1 MDLMRAVL
9 LIVAGCGLAVAQ
21 EADQP
26 LFKAGVTDVRVDT
39 QVLLKN
45 RVVDTLTRQDFVIFD
60 NNERQPLVD
69 FNREREPL
77 TLLLLLDLSGSMN
90 KYLEQ
95 LNRASDAALAQ
106 LRPGDS
112 VGVMVFSREAKVTLP
127 FTTDRAEAVQ
137 GLREAAR
144 ERELGSG
151 TLINPAVIAA
161 ADHLRASAPPQ
172 GRRAIV
178 IVTDNLGLNY
188 QSPDEAA
195 IRALH
200 DANTVLNAIV
210 VGKGRRPDGTRSQ
223 FVNPDFSP
231 SNVFQI
237 ADETGGDAL
246 KADRADDAFPQIVD
260 RIRTRYNL
268 IYRAPEGKPGE
279 FREIR
284 VELTPEAK
292 LRFPGAEVRSRR
304 GYFVQ

>member
-1 MDLMRAVL
+1 MDLMRVAL
-9 LIVAGCGLAVAQ
+9 LIVAGCAFAVAQ
-21 EADQP
+21 EVEQP
-26 LFKAGVTDVRVDT
+26 LFKAGVADVRVDT
-39 QVLLKN
+39 QVLQKD
-45 RVVDTLTRQDFVIFD
+45 RVVDALTRDDFQVFD
-60 NNERQPLVD
+60 NNEPRPVLD
-69 FNREREPL
+69 FSREREPM

-90 KYLEQ
+90 KFLEQ
-95 LNRASDAALAQ
+95 LNRASGAALAQ
-106 LRPGDS
+106 LRPGDF
-112 VGVMVFSREAKVTLP
+112 VGVMVFSREAKATLP
-127 FTTDRAEAVQ
+127 FTTDREAAVQ
-137 GLREAAR
+137 GLRDALR

-151 TLINPAVIAA
+151 TLINPALIAA
-161 ADHLRASAPPQ
+161 AEHLRANAPAQ

-231 SNVFQI
+231 SNVFKI

-246 KADRADDAFPQIVD
+246 KADRADEAFPQIVE

-268 IYRAPEGKPGE
+268 VYRAPEGKPGE

-284 VELTPEAK
+284 VVLSPAA
-292 LRFPGAEVRSRR
+292 RQRYPGAEVRSRR
-304 GYFVQ
+304 GYYVQ